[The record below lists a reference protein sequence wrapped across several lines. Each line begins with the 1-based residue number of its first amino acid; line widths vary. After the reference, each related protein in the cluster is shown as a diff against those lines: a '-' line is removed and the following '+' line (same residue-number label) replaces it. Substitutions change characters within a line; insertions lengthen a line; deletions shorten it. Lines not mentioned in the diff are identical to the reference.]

1 MIKFLL
7 LALSQVSVL
16 HAAFGSCPSLKKISG
31 SEDWWSC
38 WHYQMR
44 NCENGCCCEDGYEY
58 KKNGCKGMGNGKGKS
73 NSDKFNG
80 AEGYLEVGYDFAAKC
95 CWNKHSLIFPGDMRD
110 GQVVRSVDG
119 CTEWTCVDGVMK
131 KSRKVIRNPSGIDLC
146 KQEPDCEE
154 GYTKVKGYP
163 WVNIHE
169 YTPEAVAVSRKA
181 CANGCKAD
189 DNCIAYT
196 AKGVCMP
203 TQAGQT
209 FSDLRTREP
218 EFLGINY
225 CVKDKTTVATGPN
238 SCEWKHQIP
247 GMTTIGSLEDCAREC
262 AENTQCKG
270 FYLWVKN
277 QITPKPLC
285 VGFSQ
290 PCTGSA
296 STSSTCADN
305 QWCGYNLI
313 KA

>member
-1 MIKFLL
+1 MIKFLI
-7 LALSQVSVL
+7 LALSHIHVL

-31 SEDWWSC
+31 SEDWLSC
-38 WHYQMR
+38 WAHQHMR
-44 NCENGCCCEDGYEY
+44 NCGNGCCCEDGYEY
-58 KKNGCKGMGNGKGKS
+58 KNGECKGMGKLDSEASRNNGVP
-73 NSDKFNG
+73 DF
-80 AEGYLEVGYDFAAKC
+80 LEVSYSPPPAKC

-131 KSRKVIRNPSGIDLC
+131 KSNKVIRHPSGIDLC
-146 KQEPDCEE
+146 KQEPGCEE

-163 WVNIHE
+163 WVNTHV
-169 YTPEAVAVSRKA
+169 YNPKAVAVTRRA
-181 CANGCKAD
+181 CAIGCKAD

-209 FSDLRTREP
+209 FSDLRIREP
-218 EFLGINY
+218 EYVGINY
-225 CVKDKTTVATGPN
+225 CVKDKTIAATGPN

-247 GMTTIGSLEDCAREC
+247 GMLTTGSLEDCAREC
-262 AENTQCKG
+262 AENTKCKG

-277 QITPKPLC
+277 TFTRKPLC

-290 PCTGSA
+290 PCTGST